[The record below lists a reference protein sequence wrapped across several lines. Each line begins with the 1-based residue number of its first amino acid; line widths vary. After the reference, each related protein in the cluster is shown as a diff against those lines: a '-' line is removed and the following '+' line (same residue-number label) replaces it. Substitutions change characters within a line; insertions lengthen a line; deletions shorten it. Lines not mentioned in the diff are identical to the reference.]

1 MNRYKKTAA
10 AILGCMGIF
19 LASAGVTN
27 AFLQK
32 PAGRLDNA
40 VTPGGIGTELTE
52 PLWKK
57 EAAKDLVPG
66 QAVSK
71 NPIVTNTGKNDS
83 WVFLR
88 VDVPVRRISLVDP
101 ATKRK
106 TEKKDTE
113 LLSFQADQDAWEL
126 VEKKTDVGAA
136 HYVYG
141 FKKILRKGASTP
153 PLFGE
158 VGFVNYLEGELDPR
172 EVLTMPIEAVAIQSN
187 AENADAGLKA
197 VYQAYLAQETADGK
211 EE

>member
-40 VTPGGIGTELTE
+40 VTPGSIGTELTE

-66 QAVSK
+66 QTVSK

-106 TEKKDTE
+106 TKKKDTE

-126 VEKKTDVGAA
+126 VEKKTDAGAA

-158 VGFVNYLEGELDPR
+158 AAFVNYLEGELDPG

>member
-1 MNRYKKTAA
+1 MKHYKKTAA
-10 AILGCMGIF
+10 AVLGCMGIF
-19 LASAGVTN
+19 LASAGITN

-32 PAGRLDNA
+32 PAGRLDNV
-40 VTPGGIGTELTE
+40 VTPGSIGTELTE

-57 EAAKDLVPG
+57 EAGKDLVPG

-71 NPIVTNTGKNDS
+71 NPMVTNTGENDS

-101 ATKRK
+101 ETKRK
-106 TEKKDTE
+106 TEKKDRE
-113 LLSFQADQDAWEL
+113 LLSFQADTDAWEL
-126 VEKKTDVGAA
+126 VEKKTDAGAA

-141 FKKILRKGASTP
+141 FKKILPKGASTP

-158 VGFVNYLEGELDPR
+158 VAFVNYLEGELNPE

-187 AENADAGLKA
+187 VENAYAGLKS
-197 VYQAYLAQETADGK
+197 VYQEYLEQETADGK
-211 EE
+211 E

>member
-1 MNRYKKTAA
+1 MKHYKKTLAA
-10 AILGCMGIF
+10 VLSCAGIF
-19 LASAGVTN
+19 LASAGVTH

-32 PAGRLDNA
+32 PTNQLNNEF
-40 VTPGGIGTELTE
+40 TPGSVEMELTE

-126 VEKKTDVGAA
+126 VEKKTDAGAA

-187 AENADAGLKA
+187 AENAAAGLKA